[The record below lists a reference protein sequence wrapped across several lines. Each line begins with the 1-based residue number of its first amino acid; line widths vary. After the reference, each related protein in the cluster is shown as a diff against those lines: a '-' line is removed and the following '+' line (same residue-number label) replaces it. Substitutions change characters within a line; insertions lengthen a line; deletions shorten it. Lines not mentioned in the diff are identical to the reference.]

1 MPLWVSLISWLLA
14 ISHALHSVIE
24 NKQTRMCLA
33 ECIYLKETHG
43 TSSTQIH
50 YLLPLV
56 TCAKKYKQQEDIFFL
71 VKNSMCSKQP
81 LHTIQFNNL
90 VGKRISAEGKIKN
103 KQIKRNLTIFASWLE
118 VKAQTIWTH
127 VTAYNS
133 QSKITWKSQEEEYR
147 IQFSQ
152 CSGLNKP
159 YELTEGSVVI
169 NRKMEVCQIIAK
181 SKHLSS
187 RF

>member
-1 MPLWVSLISWLLA
+1 MHLSEGNTWDIINTNTLPASS
-14 ISHALHSVIE
+14 S
-24 NKQTRMCLA
+24 NMC
-33 ECIYLKETHG
+33 EE
-43 TSSTQIH
+43 
-50 YLLPLV
+50 
-56 TCAKKYKQQEDIFFL
+56 KKTKQQEDIFFL

-133 QSKITWKSQEEEYR
+133 QSKIT
-147 IQFSQ
+147 
-152 CSGLNKP
+152 
-159 YELTEGSVVI
+159 
-169 NRKMEVCQIIAK
+169 
-181 SKHLSS
+181 
-187 RF
+187 